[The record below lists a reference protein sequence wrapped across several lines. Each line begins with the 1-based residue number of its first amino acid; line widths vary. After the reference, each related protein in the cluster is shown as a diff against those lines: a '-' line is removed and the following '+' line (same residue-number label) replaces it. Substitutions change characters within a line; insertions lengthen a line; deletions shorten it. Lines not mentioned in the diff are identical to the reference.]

1 MTEPG
6 PAGAFRTEGMMDT
19 IDTTEVRIM
28 VPDED
33 AMFRICSDGYRMKT
47 WCTRAELMAA
57 IEAWVNEAGCVC
69 DDLVYTTA
77 RLEPLRQRVRA
88 LLGLEPEA

>member
-6 PAGAFRTEGMMDT
+6 ADPRAREEAAEMGDTLYLLTDDGPLAAGDCPTLHP
-19 IDTTEVRIM
+19 V
-28 VPDED
+28 
-33 AMFRICSDGYRMKT
+33 
-47 WCTRAELMAA
+47 CTRAELWAA

-88 LLGLEPEA
+88 LLGLEPES